1 MLYNSKVVEDVALVK
16 VFPFYSFSGSHFQIG
31 QQYGRACRELININ
45 LNLSLKRIQ
54 ERTDASREQIL
65 NTTLLYRPYILRY
78 APFLDE
84 EIQGITASTGLTMEE
99 IYFLQLRAE
108 VQASFATSYDGN
120 PVMECTTFAIAPTGT
135 SDRQPLAGQNA
146 DLPSFYSDIC
156 IVVEMISKDQPPVL
170 MVTPAGQVSYIGM
183 NQTGLCVFANYLVC
197 DEWKVGY
204 PRYCLTRLA
213 LTQSNI
219 GDAEQLLVKVQRAS
233 SRNLLMVDSR
243 GEILDLEFAVQQHGR
258 LTAPD
263 GRLVH
268 SNHFISPDM
277 VDEERTSQGDLYNSQ
292 QRLSRLQHLIDD
304 GFGNLDADR
313 MQSCLIDRE
322 TYPDPVCIEPGDKGQ
337 GDEMTIASVIAEP
350 AQKRMW
356 VAVGPPSRNPY
367 MCYSFTSG

>member
-16 VFPFYSFSGSHFQIG
+16 VFPFYRFSGSHFQIG
-31 QQYGRACRELININ
+31 QQYGYACRELININ
-45 LNLSLKRIQ
+45 LNLSLKHIQ

-183 NQTGLCVFANYLVC
+183 NQAGLCVFANYLVC
-197 DEWKVGY
+197 
-204 PRYCLTRLA
+204 
-213 LTQSNI
+213 
-219 GDAEQLLVKVQRAS
+219 
-233 SRNLLMVDSR
+233 
-243 GEILDLEFAVQQHGR
+243 F
-258 LTAPD
+258 
-263 GRLVH
+263 
-268 SNHFISPDM
+268 
-277 VDEERTSQGDLYNSQ
+277 
-292 QRLSRLQHLIDD
+292 
-304 GFGNLDADR
+304 
-313 MQSCLIDRE
+313 
-322 TYPDPVCIEPGDKGQ
+322 
-337 GDEMTIASVIAEP
+337 
-350 AQKRMW
+350 
-356 VAVGPPSRNPY
+356 
-367 MCYSFTSG
+367 